1 MSELAERT
9 RADARRAIAGLVG
22 DVALWREQPTDE
34 VLDRIVGA
42 VALVLD
48 AEVLPPAAAP
58 QALVELSVDE
68 VARLADVVRSRIA
81 HPSHTAVQAI
91 RAGLAA
97 VNTMRLGELA
107 VDDHGPTTR
116 PPARRPEPARNRR
129 PADPPNARKVGRL
142 GVAERGS
149 EWMDVD
155 GDRWRWCWMGCTWQY
170 KPLNPAPYEPDAE
183 WINCPT
189 DVDQAPSARYAPFT
203 EVPRS

>member
-1 MSELAERT
+1 MSELAVRT
-9 RADARRAIAGLVG
+9 RFEAKRAIAGLVG
-22 DVALWREQPTDE
+22 DVALWRAQPTEE
-34 VLDRIVGA
+34 VLDRIVDA

-48 AEVLPPAAAP
+48 AEVLPPAEVP
-58 QALVELSVDE
+58 PTLVELSVDE
-68 VARLADVVRSRIA
+68 VARLAEVVRSRIA

-107 VDDHGPTTR
+107 VDDHAPR
-116 PPARRPEPARNRR
+116 PPARRPESARKRR
-129 PADPPNARKVGRL
+129 PVDPPNARKVGRL
-142 GVAERGS
+142 GIAERGS

-155 GDRWRWCWMGCTWQY
+155 GDRWRWCWMLCTWQY
-170 KPLNPAPYEPDAE
+170 KPLNPQPFEADDE